1 MAADQWAQTVRRQLA
16 LGRLLPLGGAA
27 DGAWITESAAVGVL
41 RRATHAAL
49 PAVRLNAVRIAL
61 TKAASP
67 PAVPPPPSALPPG
80 PLRIEAECATTADVP
95 FPETAARL
103 RAVLGRAAAE
113 RIGLRV
119 EAIDL
124 RLTELLDD
132 RPSRDGRDDTA
143 TAPPPPQPPPP
154 AGQGRDPLTR
164 AALSVRGVSRAT
176 LRTRG
181 GDHVQ
186 GDHVQT
192 DIAVTAERRAL
203 DVARDVRT
211 AVTGASAQVVAPPS
225 TVSVMVTTIES
236 PPI

>member
-41 RRATHAAL
+41 RRAAHAAL
-49 PAVRLNAVRIAL
+49 PAVHLNAVRIAL

-67 PAVPPPPSALPPG
+67 PAVPPPPSGLPPG
-80 PLRIEAECATTADVP
+80 PLRIEADCATTADVP

-132 RPSRDGRDDTA
+132 KPPRDGRDDTA
-143 TAPPPPQPPPP
+143 AAPRPPQPPPP
-154 AGQGRDPLTR
+154 AGEDPLAR

-176 LRTRG
+176 LRSRG

-186 GDHVQT
+186 ADV
-192 DIAVTAERRAL
+192 AVTAERRAL
-203 DVARDVRT
+203 DVARDVRA
-211 AVTGASAQVVAPPS
+211 AVARASAQVVPPPS
-225 TVSVMVTTIES
+225 TASVMVTTIES
-236 PPI
+236 PPV

>member
-41 RRATHAAL
+41 RRAAHAAL
-49 PAVRLNAVRIAL
+49 PAVRLNAARIAL
-61 TKAASP
+61 AKAASP

-80 PLRIEAECATTADVP
+80 PLRIEADCATTADVP

-132 RPSRDGRDDTA
+132 RPPRDGRDDTA
-143 TAPPPPQPPPP
+143 AAPAPPP
-154 AGQGRDPLTR
+154 AGQDPLAR

-186 GDHVQT
+186 T

-203 DVARDVRT
+203 DVAREVRA
-211 AVTGASAQVVAPPS
+211 AVARVSAQAVPPPH
-225 TVSVMVTTIES
+225 TVSVMVTAIES
-236 PPI
+236 PPV